1 MTLTKQARE
10 AVQNAIKENPGA
22 VIDYVAKDHG
32 VTPADVLTLLPE
44 GQVKS
49 VSGDKFIAVMA
60 EMATWGEVTLIV
72 TNDDVIFECK
82 ADLSPGSEGRGMF
95 NLHGKPMSGHFR
107 LDNCASISF
116 VSRKL
121 FTSDTHSVQFYNHN
135 GYCMFKVYLGRDAD
149 GKLMDDQV
157 AKYSSYR
164 EKICG

>member
-1 MTLTKQARE
+1 MTLTTKARE
-10 AVQNAIKENPGA
+10 GVQNAIKENPGA

-49 VSGDKFIAVMA
+49 VAGDKFIEVMN

-95 NLHGKPMSGHFR
+95 NLHGKPMSGHLR

-121 FTSDTHSVQFYNHN
+121 FTSDTHSVQFYNHD
-135 GYCMFKVYLGRDAD
+135 GYCMFKVYLGRDKD